1 MGGRW
6 RRLTEYLDD
15 LADPRD
21 RALVFAASAT
31 RTQFY
36 FDGNK
41 RTARLMMGGELMA
54 HGFDVVSIPNARRLE
69 YNVALDELFT
79 TDDATALMRFT
90 ASCALPGR

>member
-1 MGGRW
+1 M
-6 RRLTEYLDD
+6 Y
-15 LADPRD
+15 
-21 RALVFAASAT
+21 AAPAT

-41 RTARLMMGGELMA
+41 RTARLMMSGELMA

-79 TDDATALMRFT
+79 TDSATALMRFT